1 MKILLSNDDGYFA
14 PGINELYDRLSTI
27 ADVTVVA
34 PDRNRSGAS
43 NSLTLDQPI
52 RAHNTERGFYSV
64 TGTPTDCV
72 HLGTHH
78 LMDSEPD
85 MVVAGINTGANLGD
99 DALYSGTI
107 AAAMEGRALGYT
119 AVAVSLNGHNCVNY
133 ATAARVAV
141 DIIQQLIEHPFQKN
155 RVINI
160 NVPDVPYEEIKGI
173 KLTRLGNRHRAD
185 TIIPDKDPKGRPI
198 YWLGPLPEGQDVG
211 EGTDFHAIEQGY
223 VSITPIN
230 VDLTAYNSFDEVS
243 DFIQNSKL
251 NDLYNDN

>member
-14 PGINELYDRLSTI
+14 PGINELYDHLSKI
-27 ADVTVVA
+27 AEVTVVA

-43 NSLTLDQPI
+43 NSLTLEQPI
-52 RAHNTERGFYSV
+52 RAHQTERGFYSV

-78 LMDSEPD
+78 LMDAAPD

-99 DALYSGTI
+99 DTLYSGTV

-119 AVAVSLNGHNCVNY
+119 AVAVSLNGHHCKHF

-141 DIIQQLIEHPFQKN
+141 EIIEQLIESPLTKN

-160 NVPDVPYEEIKGI
+160 NVPDLPYEEIKGI
-173 KLTRLGNRHRAD
+173 RLTRLGNRHRAD
-185 TIIPDKDPKGRPI
+185 TIIPAKDPKGRDI

-211 EGTDFHAIEQGY
+211 EGTDFHAVEQGY

-230 VDLTAYNSFDEVS
+230 VDLTAYNSFDEIEQ
-243 DFIQNSKL
+243 FLTNF
-251 NDLYNDN
+251 NNFNNRT

>member
-1 MKILLSNDDGYFA
+1 MKILLSNDDGFFA
-14 PGINELYDRLSTI
+14 PGINTLYDHLSKI
-27 ADVTVVA
+27 AEVTVVA

-52 RAHNTERGFYSV
+52 RVHETERGFYSV

-78 LMDSEPD
+78 LMDTEPD

-107 AAAMEGRALGYT
+107 AAAMEGRALGFT
-119 AVAVSLNGHNCVNY
+119 AVAVSLNGHNCVHY
-133 ATAARVAV
+133 DTAARAAV
-141 DIIQQLIEHPFQKN
+141 EIIEGLMNKPLQKN
-155 RVINI
+155 RVLNI
-160 NVPDVPYEEIKGI
+160 NVPDLPYEQIKGI

-198 YWLGPLPEGQDVG
+198 YWLGPLPDGQDVG
-211 EGTDFHAIEQGY
+211 EGTDFHAIEKGY
-223 VSITPIN
+223 VAITPIN
-230 VDLTAYNSFDEVS
+230 VDLTAYNSFEEVS
-243 DFIQNSKL
+243 DFLDSL
-251 NDLYNDN
+251 

>member
-1 MKILLSNDDGYFA
+1 MNILLSNDDGFFA
-14 PGINELYDRLSTI
+14 PGINELYDHLSKI
-27 ADVTVVA
+27 AEVTVVA

-52 RAHNTERGFYSV
+52 RAQKTERGFFSV

-78 LMDSEPD
+78 LMQQAPD

-119 AVAVSLNGHNCVNY
+119 AVAISLNGHHCSHY
-133 ATAARVAV
+133 ETAARVSIN
-141 DIIQQLIEHPFQKN
+141 IIQKLIEKPLAKN

-160 NVPDVPYEEIKGI
+160 NVPDLPYEKIKGF

-185 TIIPDKDPKGRPI
+185 TIIPAKDPKGRDI
-198 YWLGPLPEGQDVG
+198 YWIGPQPEGQDVG
-211 EGTDFHAIEQGY
+211 EGTDFHAVENGY

-230 VDLTAYNSFDEVS
+230 VDLTAYNSFDEVE
-243 DFIQNSKL
+243 DFLKQF
-251 NDLYNDN
+251 

>member
-1 MKILLSNDDGYFA
+1 MWVSQSMNILLSNDDGFFA
-14 PGINELYDRLSTI
+14 PGINELYDHLSKI
-27 ADVTVVA
+27 AQVTVVA

-52 RAHNTERGFYSV
+52 RAQKTERGFFSV

-78 LMDSEPD
+78 LMQQAPD

-119 AVAVSLNGHNCVNY
+119 AVAISLNGHHCSHY
-133 ATAARVAV
+133 ETAARVSIN
-141 DIIQQLIEHPFQKN
+141 IIQKLIEQPVAKN

-160 NVPDVPYEEIKGI
+160 NVPDLPFEKIKGF

-185 TIIPDKDPKGRPI
+185 TIIPAKDPKGRDI
-198 YWLGPLPEGQDVG
+198 YWIGPQPEGQDVG
-211 EGTDFHAIEQGY
+211 EGTDFHAVENGY

-230 VDLTAYNSFDEVS
+230 VDLTAYNSFDEVE
-243 DFIQNSKL
+243 DFLKQF
-251 NDLYNDN
+251 

>member
-1 MKILLSNDDGYFA
+1 MKILLSNDDGFFA
-14 PGINELYDRLSTI
+14 PGINELYDHLAKI

-52 RAHNTERGFYSV
+52 RAHLTERGFYAV

-78 LMDSEPD
+78 LMNSEPD

-119 AVAVSLNGHNCVNY
+119 AVAVSLNGHNCSY
-133 ATAARVAV
+133 YETAAKVALEV
-141 DIIQQLIEHPFQKN
+141 IQELIKEPLKTN

-160 NVPDVPYEEIKGI
+160 NVPDLPYEEIKGI
-173 KLTRLGNRHRAD
+173 QLTRLGNRHRAD
-185 TIIPDKDPKGRPI
+185 TIIPAKDPKGRDI
-198 YWLGPLPEGQDVG
+198 YWIGPQPQGQDVG
-211 EGTDFHAIEQGY
+211 EGTDFHAVEQGY

-230 VDLTAYNSFDEVS
+230 VDLTAYNSFDEVE
-243 DFIQNSKL
+243 DFLKKIAINK
-251 NDLYNDN
+251 DN

>member
-1 MKILLSNDDGYFA
+1 MMKILLSNDDGFFA
-14 PGINELYDRLSTI
+14 PGINELYDHLSNI

-52 RAHNTERGFYSV
+52 RAHKTERGFYSV

-78 LMDSEPD
+78 LMEQAPD

-107 AAAMEGRALGYT
+107 AAAMEGRALGHT
-119 AVAVSLNGHNCVNY
+119 AVAVSLNGHNCSHY
-133 ATAARVAV
+133 ETAAKVAV
-141 DIIQQLIEHPFQKN
+141 EVIEKLINTPISSN

-160 NVPDVPYEEIKGI
+160 NVPDVPYEKIKGF

-185 TIIPDKDPKGRPI
+185 TIIPAKDPKGRDI
-198 YWLGPLPEGQDVG
+198 YWIGPQPEGQDVG
-211 EGTDFHAIEQGY
+211 EGTDFHAVENGY
-223 VSITPIN
+223 VSITPII
-230 VDLTAYNSFDEVS
+230 VDLTAYNSFDELEK
-243 DFIQNSKL
+243 FLQQF
-251 NDLYNDN
+251 

>member
-1 MKILLSNDDGYFA
+1 MWVSQSMNILLSNDDGFFA
-14 PGINELYDRLSTI
+14 PGINELYDHLSKI
-27 ADVTVVA
+27 AKVTVVA

-52 RAHNTERGFYSV
+52 RAQKTERGFFSV

-78 LMDSEPD
+78 LMQQAPD

-119 AVAVSLNGHNCVNY
+119 AVAISLNGHHCSHY
-133 ATAARVAV
+133 ETAARVSIN
-141 DIIQQLIEHPFQKN
+141 IIQKLIEQPLAKN

-160 NVPDVPYEEIKGI
+160 NVPDLPFEKIKGF

-185 TIIPDKDPKGRPI
+185 TIIPAKDPKGRDI
-198 YWLGPLPEGQDVG
+198 YWIGPQPEGQDVG
-211 EGTDFHAIEQGY
+211 EGTDFHAVANGY

-230 VDLTAYNSFDEVS
+230 VDLTAYNSFDEVE
-243 DFIQNSKL
+243 DFLKQF
-251 NDLYNDN
+251 